1 MIGVR
6 ASPFRQLDRFT
17 AVKLSIVLLAVLA
30 FGCSQ
35 TQSVD
40 GPSPCLLPISIAD
53 AQGNF
58 QGAFVSFPGGQ
69 VTSEASGV
77 GGQYYDLPFARWLPV
92 NRNAVSTD
100 GTRYAYLDRK
110 VPGTPGQARLHVV
123 NVPTGFDKA
132 VDLGAPGDTSAYRV
146 VSFATEGIWLSYAG
160 YESPGAGLFLFDA
173 GMAAMKDVA
182 GPEILEPVAGGPG
195 VFWFTDGGPN
205 PQSSAGMGSIIPARM
220 QRLTI
225 WDNEVETW
233 FSEPGSSLTVF
244 GTDLAGH
251 AIFTDGKDVILAL
264 SPNETKV
271 IGLPQGFYRL
281 LADRRGVWFGGDQGI
296 YLYSASGHVQ
306 KVSSQAGS
314 PAGTC
319 A

>member
-1 MIGVR
+1 V
-6 ASPFRQLDRFT
+6 
-17 AVKLSIVLLAVLA
+17 
-30 FGCSQ
+30 
-35 TQSVD
+35 VD
-40 GPSPCLLPISIAD
+40 VPI
-53 AQGNF
+53 
-58 QGAFVSFPGGQ
+58 
-69 VTSEASGV
+69 
-77 GGQYYDLPFARWLPV
+77 
-92 NRNAVSTD
+92 
-100 GTRYAYLDRK
+100 
-110 VPGTPGQARLHVV
+110 
-123 NVPTGFDKA
+123 GFDKA

-173 GMAAMKDVA
+173 GTATMKDVA

-225 WDNEVETW
+225 WDNKLETW
-233 FSEPGSSLTVF
+233 FSEPGSSVTVF

-251 AIFTDGKDVILAL
+251 PIFTDGKDVRLAL
-264 SPNETKV
+264 SPSETKV
-271 IGLPQGFYRL
+271 IGLPQGFYRP
-281 LADRRGVWFGGDQGI
+281 LADRRGVWFGGHQGI

>member
-1 MIGVR
+1 M
-6 ASPFRQLDRFT
+6 
-17 AVKLSIVLLAVLA
+17 
-30 FGCSQ
+30 
-35 TQSVD
+35 
-40 GPSPCLLPISIAD
+40 LPISIAD

-58 QGAFVSFPGGQ
+58 KGAFVSFPGGN
-69 VTSEASGV
+69 VTSDPSGV
-77 GGQYYDLPFARWLPV
+77 GGQDYDRPLAGWLPV
-92 NRNAVSTD
+92 NRYAVSAD

-110 VPGTPGQARLHVV
+110 VPGTPGQARLHMVD
-123 NVPTGFDKA
+123 VPTGFDKV
-132 VDLGAPGDTSAYRV
+132 VDLGAPGDTSAYTV
-146 VSFATEGIWLSYAG
+146 VSFAPEGMWLSYAG
-160 YESPGAGLFLFDA
+160 YESPGPGLFLFDA
-173 GMAAMKDVA
+173 RTATMKDVA

-205 PQSSAGMGSIIPARM
+205 PQSSVGMGSIIPARM

-225 WDNEVETW
+225 WDNKLETW

-244 GTDLAGH
+244 GTDMAGH
-251 AIFTDGKDVILAL
+251 SIFTDGKDVMLAL